1 MCNSFPLIHS
11 FVVRSAD
18 VVQILGYKVEASWR
32 HFGVHLGVDSF
43 VLNTIELHK
52 RGDPKNCLSSVVEK
66 WLAFTDG
73 TGEKERS
80 WEMILQAVEVSC
92 SGVVYD
98 EIKERIE
105 HHHSPAT

>member
-1 MCNSFPLIHS
+1 MCNGFPLIHS
-11 FVVRSAD
+11 FAVRSAD

-32 HFGVHLGVDSF
+32 HFGVHLGVDCF
-43 VLNTIELHK
+43 VLEAIELHK
-52 RGDPKNCLSSVVEK
+52 RGDPRNCLSSVVER

-73 TGEKERS
+73 TGKKERS

-105 HHHSPAT
+105 QHHSPAT